1 MPRSRNLPTE
11 LETDPKKVLK
21 LVVGLPDV
29 SVLGVNISGAVV
41 DLHVE
46 KLAELVCCPSCGAK
60 ARLKGWREVVLVDL
74 PAFGKPTRLH
84 WHKRRWCC
92 ADPDCTMGSW
102 TEQDPRIAPAR
113 MAMTDRA
120 GRWVTA
126 QVGRCAR
133 SIAEVAR
140 DLGCDW
146 HTVNDAVVRYGGGS
160 LVDDCQRPRNSP

>member
-1 MPRSRNLPTE
+1 MPRSRNLPAE

-92 ADPDCTMGSW
+92 AEPDCDSRSRKAV
-102 TEQDPRIAPAR
+102 TEWIDGRSEEWRQGIE
-113 MAMTDRA
+113 RA
-120 GRWVTA
+120 TL
-126 QVGRCAR
+126 
-133 SIAEVAR
+133 
-140 DLGCDW
+140 DLSGTYKAVFD
-146 HTVNDAVVRYGGGS
+146 TTLADAHPGG
-160 LVDDCQRPRNSP
+160 